1 MATNYITTG
10 LKKLKPLFL
19 DKNRY
24 MIVQGGMRSS
34 KTYSILMLI
43 ISWCQTNADKVA
55 TVASMSYPHLS
66 RGAIR
71 DFQTIMKAAEIWE
84 SERWNQSSK
93 IETFGN
99 GTIME
104 FISVDNMSAHG
115 PARDLLFVNEAND
128 MDRETFEQLAAR
140 TTGKIIIDYNPTH
153 KFWAHD
159 WLLKEQTDQCD
170 FIILTYEDNEALAP
184 TIRQYIE
191 SKKPK
196 PGEEPSNWW
205 TVYGLG
211 QIGSLEGNVYS
222 GWEEKADA
230 EIRGGGRLIRYGLDF
245 GFSNDETA
253 LVAIYEME
261 DGKTGV
267 VEEIYQKGVLGS
279 QYGELLE
286 RHNVNPNVLI
296 VADSARPEI
305 IAEIKKCGFRCIGA
319 DKNPGSVKRG
329 IDRVQQRQIVFSG
342 ENLKR
347 EYLSYSWRKKRTGEV
362 LDEPEDGNDHCLPAD
377 TLIDTTKGQRRIGD
391 LVGKSG
397 WAFSEGGKIRRFRNV
412 RQTGVENILKITLAN
427 GTVFRCSEDHPVYTT
442 DSGIIPARLLT
453 TLNKI
458 QWVYEKDNQ
467 SRNSVRQKT
476 TVQRQAFLA
485 RSKFGILPQRRHKTP
500 FTAPTCMDLSQWAD
514 PAGHGSGPYRQEQ
527 GQQPDRKSASRHA
540 IGEQQE
546 CFARDYEAKERTG
559 KSGAGIDK
567 NLACIGGG
575 ESVALRAWQT
585 RVSEERAARK
595 NLCSVWEKIL
605 YHTILKDGSVLLLE
619 LQDASAEAQ
628 TKRTPGE
635 RNGCK
640 IRTSLRNLW
649 QKLFVST
656 GEGTDLLRE
665 MSKQKDGRIAKIE
678 KDGTE
683 PVYCLD
689 VYDTSNF
696 SIEGGV
702 IVSNCLDALRYA
714 IDDLSRPK
722 FDF

>member
-1 MATNYITTG
+1 MTENYRTTA
-10 LKKLKPLFL
+10 LNKLQPLFNNGKRFL
-19 DKNRY
+19 
-24 MIVQGGMRSS
+24 IVQGGMRAG
-34 KTYSILMLI
+34 KTYPILMLI
-43 ISWCQTNADKVA
+43 TSWCQTNPDKIA
-55 TVASMSYPHLS
+55 TIASMSYPHLS

-84 SERWNQSSK
+84 PERWNQSSK

-99 GTIME
+99 GSIME

-159 WLLKEQTDQCD
+159 WLLKEQADQCD
-170 FIILTYEDNEALAP
+170 FIILTYKDNEALAP

-222 GWEEKADA
+222 GWEGKTDA
-230 EIRGGGRLIRYGLDF
+230 EIRGGGRLVRYGLDF

-253 LVAIYEME
+253 LVAIYEMD

-279 QYGELLE
+279 QYGDLLE

-305 IAEIKKCGFRCIGA
+305 IAEIKKCGFRCVGA

-347 EYLSYSWRKKRTGEV
+347 EYLSYSWRKKRTGEA
-362 LDEPEDGNDHCLPAD
+362 LDEPQDGNDHL
-377 TLIDTTKGQRRIGD
+377 
-391 LVGKSG
+391 
-397 WAFSEGGKIRRFRNV
+397 
-412 RQTGVENILKITLAN
+412 
-427 GTVFRCSEDHPVYTT
+427 
-442 DSGIIPARLLT
+442 
-453 TLNKI
+453 
-458 QWVYEKDNQ
+458 
-467 SRNSVRQKT
+467 
-476 TVQRQAFLA
+476 
-485 RSKFGILPQRRHKTP
+485 
-500 FTAPTCMDLSQWAD
+500 
-514 PAGHGSGPYRQEQ
+514 
-527 GQQPDRKSASRHA
+527 
-540 IGEQQE
+540 
-546 CFARDYEAKERTG
+546 
-559 KSGAGIDK
+559 
-567 NLACIGGG
+567 
-575 ESVALRAWQT
+575 
-585 RVSEERAARK
+585 
-595 NLCSVWEKIL
+595 
-605 YHTILKDGSVLLLE
+605 
-619 LQDASAEAQ
+619 
-628 TKRTPGE
+628 
-635 RNGCK
+635 
-640 IRTSLRNLW
+640 
-649 QKLFVST
+649 
-656 GEGTDLLRE
+656 
-665 MSKQKDGRIAKIE
+665 
-678 KDGTE
+678 
-683 PVYCLD
+683 
-689 VYDTSNF
+689 
-696 SIEGGV
+696 
-702 IVSNCLDALRYA
+702 LDALRYA